1 MITIEESGRST
12 LQQIMHTY
20 MGRYF
25 VVRLGAG
32 KMAAIVGVNNQSMPN
47 AGVVGIA
54 TQYRVPMYKVAMNM
68 QMGRPC
74 NLNDTRIHSFHSMR
88 YMKVDESVLSPALQ
102 LTIYRVVAM

>member
-25 VVRLGAG
+25 VVRLGDR

-47 AGVVGIA
+47 TGAVGIA

-74 NLNDTRIHSFHSMR
+74 NLNDTRIHNMR
-88 YMKVDESVLSPALQ
+88 YTKVDESALSPALQ

>member
-47 AGVVGIA
+47 TGVVGIA
-54 TQYRVPMYKVAMNM
+54 TQYRVPMYKAAMNM

-74 NLNDTRIHSFHSMR
+74 NLNDTRIHSMR

>member
-12 LQQIMHTY
+12 PQQIMHAY

-25 VVRLGAG
+25 VVRLGAC

-47 AGVVGIA
+47 TGVVGIV

-74 NLNDTRIHSFHSMR
+74 NLNDTRIHSMR
-88 YMKVDESVLSPALQ
+88 YMKVDESALSPASQ